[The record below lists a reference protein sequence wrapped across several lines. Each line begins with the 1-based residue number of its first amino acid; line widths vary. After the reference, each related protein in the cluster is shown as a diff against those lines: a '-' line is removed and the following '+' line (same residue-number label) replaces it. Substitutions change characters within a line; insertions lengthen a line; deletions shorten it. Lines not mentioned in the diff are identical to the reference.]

1 MATYGWFTDR
11 ALSDRVALHPERFNF
26 YQLVRLLLQDRQADA
41 SQLDDVVRFTASL
54 DMAFPSHEVRQLQ
67 PGQTPAEPMVLET
80 SNLVLAG
87 YNGPIPE
94 ALFEQMIEQARQGN
108 KTLIHFFDLFNH
120 RLNVLR
126 YHIKSAPRLG
136 LNVLPPEATPV
147 AMMLSALMG
156 LTHTQAA
163 ERLPLDE
170 RSLLGLAGLLANPRY
185 SEPVLTRILSHYL
198 GAQVTLAPLS
208 GAWRARQGDNLTRLG
223 QANQRLGQQSRL
235 GRSVWMPAARIS
247 LEVAPLPYPDYCRLL
262 PRQDLH
268 TGSGYVPLV
277 ALLRFL
283 VNRRHDAWVNLTL
296 AQDTRPQPMLTAK
309 AWQPFP
315 LRLRLGASSNRP
327 RPQAR
332 QYGKPGRLSR
342 TASQGE
348 PGYWGLRLGQT
359 AWLRGANPRPGC
371 RFLVTAFDQEQ
382 AAP

>member
-163 ERLPLDE
+163 ERLPWT
-170 RSLLGLAGLLANPRY
+170 S
-185 SEPVLTRILSHYL
+185 
-198 GAQVTLAPLS
+198 
-208 GAWRARQGDNLTRLG
+208 
-223 QANQRLGQQSRL
+223 
-235 GRSVWMPAARIS
+235 AA
-247 LEVAPLPYPDYCRLL
+247 C
-262 PRQDLH
+262 
-268 TGSGYVPLV
+268 
-277 ALLRFL
+277 
-283 VNRRHDAWVNLTL
+283 
-296 AQDTRPQPMLTAK
+296 
-309 AWQPFP
+309 
-315 LRLRLGASSNRP
+315 
-327 RPQAR
+327 
-332 QYGKPGRLSR
+332 
-342 TASQGE
+342 
-348 PGYWGLRLGQT
+348 WG
-359 AWLRGANPRPGC
+359 WPGC
-371 RFLVTAFDQEQ
+371 WPTPATANRC
-382 AAP
+382 